1 MGRYISAGDLTQSLM
16 EFVGTAGTKPGELEW
31 FVQIREDEVQGRLG
45 RVYNTHAFSGSAP
58 PIIQTLVRLG
68 ASVDYR
74 KSKISMEDPSVSQW
88 ITQDEEKFDK
98 ILTGLLEGEIDI
110 ITASGTIIEP
120 ISQLRDQV
128 WSSVS
133 QYKPTMDLRDPTE
146 QRVSRTRILDER
158 DADLADSGS
167 GVGN

>member
-45 RVYNTHAFSGSAP
+45 RAYNTHAFSGSAP

-98 ILTGLLEGEIDI
+98 ILTGLLDGTIDV
-110 ITASGTIIEP
+110 ITSSGTTVARTVE
-120 ISQLRDQV
+120 LRDQV
-128 WSSVS
+128 WSST
-133 QYKPTMDLRDPTE
+133 QAYAPTATLEDPTK
-146 QRVSRTRILDER
+146 QRVSPSRLRDMDDETHG
-158 DADLADSGS
+158 DT
-167 GVGN
+167 

>member
-1 MGRYISAGDLTQSLM
+1 MGRYINAGDLTQSLT

-45 RVYNTHAFSGSAP
+45 RAYNTHAFSGSAP

-98 ILTGLLEGEIDI
+98 ILTGILDGTIDI
-110 ITASGTIIEP
+110 ITSSGTILARTVD
-120 ISQLRDQV
+120 LRDQV
-128 WSSVS
+128 WSST
-133 QYKPTMDLRDPTE
+133 QAYAPTMTLEDPTR
-146 QRVSRTRILDER
+146 QRVSPSRLRDMDDETQ
-158 DADLADSGS
+158 ADI
-167 GVGN
+167 